1 MLTGD
6 IMPTSSQC
14 VLTVWRAYLYL
25 SAAAALLAGPSLGT
39 FQNSVSNI
47 A

>member
-1 MLTGD
+1 
-6 IMPTSSQC
+6 MPTSSQC

-25 SAAAALLAGPSLGT
+25 SAAAALLAGPSLHASH
-39 FQNSVSNI
+39 NSVSDI